1 MDNAPDR
8 YHRNELLFGKEG
20 QRKLR
25 TTSAVIIGA
34 GGLGSALAPHLALLG
49 VRKITTVDDEELD
62 TTNRNR
68 FFGARETDPVPGS
81 AKVMIVDRLIRE
93 TNSDVE
99 SVPILA
105 HLVTAESFNAVRN
118 ADWVFGCFDDDGPRS
133 VLNELCAAYAKP
145 YIDLA
150 SDVPAQGVY
159 GGRVCVAT
167 GNGCL
172 HCLGQLDPRD
182 VRRFLEPGGQL
193 DVEDKIYGIPKGALE
208 GRGPSVAPINGVVA
222 SLAAA
227 EFMVAVTGMRS
238 PARLLEYRGHDAKVL
253 VSRDEPKEG
262 CLVCKTSWGKGEAAD
277 VDRYL
282 RIAHLRQRRSRW

>member
-1 MDNAPDR
+1 MGNAADR
-8 YHRNELLFGKEG
+8 YHRNELLFGEEG
-20 QRKLR
+20 QGKLR
-25 TTSAVIIGA
+25 ATSVAILGA

-49 VRKITTVDDEELD
+49 VRKITSVDEQELD

-68 FFGARETDPVPGS
+68 FFGARECDPVPGS

-93 TNSDVE
+93 TNSHVE
-99 SVPILA
+99 SVPIRA
-105 HLVTAESFNAVRN
+105 HLVTAEAFDAVRN

-150 SDVPAQGVY
+150 SDVPAHGVY

-182 VRRFLEPGGQL
+182 VRRFLEPRRQL
-193 DVEDKIYGIPKGALE
+193 EVEERIYGIPKGALGE
-208 GRGPSVAPINGVVA
+208 HGPSVAPINGVVA

-227 EFMVAVTGMRS
+227 EFMVAVTGMRA
-238 PARLLEYRGHDAKVL
+238 PVRLLEYRGQDAKVL

-262 CLVCKTSWGKGEAAD
+262 CLVCKASWGKGTAAD
-277 VDRYL
+277 VERYL
-282 RIAHLRQRRSRW
+282 RIAHLAQSSSR